1 MGEILVRKLVNF
13 ETDLFISIMF
23 ELGCTKF
30 GIDQKAIVYPLIT
43 LLDASLFQIMG
54 LMIFFLLWSFPISVA
69 MRSSLLND
77 VVCTWEKV
85 HRIFSETSIGHYT
98 WCFFGIGAL
107 VFEKVLISET
117 RGPILRNR
125 GPIQRNTVS
134 LDRTSLFSSRKIVI
148 FAHVEQH
155 LNSMFGSL
163 FIATFLLAMN
173 GPRSVITCSR
183 GSPEVSTGSYP
194 F

>member
-1 MGEILVRKLVNF
+1 MNVSDVYTREK
-13 ETDLFISIMF
+13 
-23 ELGCTKF
+23 
-30 GIDQKAIVYPLIT
+30 IDKNE
-43 LLDASLFQIMG
+43 
-54 LMIFFLLWSFPISVA
+54 
-69 MRSSLLND
+69 RSSYFD
-77 VVCTWEKV
+77 VMTTWWRV
-85 HRIFSETSIGHYT
+85 VIDLRIFGWQVKKCVADKMKWKYT
-98 WCFFGIGAL
+98 GCFFGIGAL

-134 LDRTSLFSSRKIVI
+134 LNRTAHEWAVLFSETVFRWIGPRI
-148 FAHVEQH
+148 FIEKTRVFEHVEQH
-155 LNSMFGSL
+155 LNWIFGSL